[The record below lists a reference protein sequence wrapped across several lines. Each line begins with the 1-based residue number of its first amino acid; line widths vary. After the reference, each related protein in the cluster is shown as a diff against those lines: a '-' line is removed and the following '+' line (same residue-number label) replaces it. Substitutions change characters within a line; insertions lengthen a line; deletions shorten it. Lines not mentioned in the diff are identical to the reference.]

1 MCPEKPLVR
10 MVTLGCS
17 KNQVD
22 SEKLLGQLD
31 STRFRVAHDNGP
43 MPHTV
48 IINTCGFIQD
58 AKQESID
65 EILEWALL
73 RKRGDIQELIVMG
86 CLSER
91 YRKELEEEIPEV
103 DAWFGVEGPQA
114 LLARLG
120 QSHQLFRPTR
130 ILANPGH
137 YAYLKVSE
145 GCDRS
150 CSFCAIPRIRG
161 AHRSLAPDE
170 LVAEARL
177 LAAKGVRELLLVAQ
191 DLSQYGRDLP
201 GGRSRLLFLLHA
213 LADVDGIE
221 WIRLHYAYP
230 VGFPMGV
237 LSFMRA
243 HPKICRYLDIPFQH
257 ISDPLLRSMRRGHN
271 RRSTMA
277 LIERM
282 RQQVPG
288 LALRTTLLLGYP
300 GETEKDYQLLTDFV
314 KTVRFERLGV
324 FTYSAEEGTPAYALG
339 DTVPDAVKQER
350 AARIM
355 EIQESISLQHN
366 QSHIGNRIR
375 VIIDAEEAD
384 VYTGRTEY
392 DSPEVD
398 NEVLIRKDRKLS
410 VGELVWVKPTAASAH
425 ELFAGPFS

>member
-31 STRFRVAHDNGP
+31 SKRFRLVHDQGP

-58 AKQESID
+58 ARQESID
-65 EILEWALL
+65 EILEWAML
-73 RKRGDIQELIVMG
+73 RKKGDVRQLIVMG
-86 CLSER
+86 CLSQR
-91 YRKELEEEIPEV
+91 YREELEKEIPEV

-120 QSHQLFRPTR
+120 QPHQALRPRR

-137 YAYLKVSE
+137 YAYLKISE

-161 AHRSLAPDE
+161 SHRSLAPEE
-170 LVAEARL
+170 LVDEARH
-177 LAAKGVRELLLVAQ
+177 LAGKGVKELLLVAQ

-201 GGRSRLLFLLHA
+201 GGRSRLLPLLHA
-213 LADVDGIE
+213 LAEVAGIE

-237 LSFMRA
+237 LSFMRS
-243 HPKICRYLDIPFQH
+243 HPKICRYLDMPFQH
-257 ISDPLLRSMRRGHN
+257 ISDPLLRSMRRGHTHK
-271 RRSTMA
+271 STMA

-282 RQQVPG
+282 RREVPG

-300 GETEKDYQLLTDFV
+300 GETEKDFRQLEDFV
-314 KTVRFERLGV
+314 QAVGFERLGV
-324 FTYSAEEGTPAYALG
+324 FTYSAEEDTAAYALG
-339 DTVPDAVKQER
+339 DTVPEAVKQER

-355 EIQESISLQHN
+355 EIQEDISLKHN
-366 QSHIGNRIR
+366 QSRIGNRLR

-410 VGELVWVKPTAASAH
+410 VGEFAWIKPTAASAH
-425 ELFAGPFS
+425 DLFAGPVS